1 MLEFVSVQA
10 FSNMFESRLALG
22 FFYLFWNQG
31 TWVASDLISWIGIG
45 RGCLW
50 EQVRHLLMVIS
61 ETVWIQILPG
71 CCNSDRHFGCK
82 SRTVVCMLK
91 VTLDFIVMI
100 YE

>member
-1 MLEFVSVQA
+1 
-10 FSNMFESRLALG
+10 MFESRLALG
-22 FFYLFWNQG
+22 FFICSGIRVLGLLVTLFPG
-31 TWVASDLISWIGIG
+31 GIG
-45 RGCLW
+45 RGCLL

-82 SRTVVCMLK
+82 SRTAVCMLK